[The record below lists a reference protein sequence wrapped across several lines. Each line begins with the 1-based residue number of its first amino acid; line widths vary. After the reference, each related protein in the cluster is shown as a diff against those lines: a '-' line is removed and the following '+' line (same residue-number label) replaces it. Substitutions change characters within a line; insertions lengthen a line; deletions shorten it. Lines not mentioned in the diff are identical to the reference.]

1 LWKEGFSV
9 DVREMQTE
17 VVLVSPEVP
26 SKEALAPAATALRAG
41 QLVAFPTE
49 TVYGLGANA
58 LDGAAVAQIFAAKG
72 RPSDNPLIVHVADR
86 AALGQVVSAIPPKAV
101 ALMDAFW
108 PGPLTLV
115 LPRQHT
121 IPNEVSAGL
130 PTVGVRMPSHPVA
143 LALIQAA
150 GVPVAAPS
158 ANRSGR
164 PSPTSAEHVLEDLNG
179 RIPWVIDGGETGV
192 GLESTVLDLTVD
204 PPVML
209 RPGGITVEQLEPVI
223 GPVRMDPGVN
233 GVAKSE
239 RPRSPGMKYT
249 HYAPEAPVILVDG
262 PVLRMQAKI
271 LDLMA
276 EYQAEG
282 KRVGILCATE
292 SMGRYGAPVVLD
304 YGDRQHLDQVA
315 ANLFRALRA
324 FDRHRVDVVLA
335 EGVPETGIGLA
346 VMNRLRRAAGGKVV
360 TV

>member
-1 LWKEGFSV
+1 M
-9 DVREMQTE
+9 DVREMHTE
-17 VVLVSPEVP
+17 VVLVSPEAP
-26 SKEALAPAATALRAG
+26 SEEAIAPAAAALKAG
-41 QLVAFPTE
+41 HLVAFPTE

-72 RPSDNPLIVHVADR
+72 RPADNPLIVHVADR
-86 AALGQVVSAIPPKAV
+86 SALGQVVREIPPKAI
-101 ALMDAFW
+101 ALMDGFW

-115 LPRQHT
+115 LPRQEA
-121 IPNEVSAGL
+121 IPTEVSAGL
-130 PTVGVRMPSHPVA
+130 ATVGVRMPSHPIA
-143 LALIQAA
+143 LALIRAA
-150 GVPVAAPS
+150 GVPIAAPS

-164 PSPTSAEHVLEDLNG
+164 PSPTSAEHVLEDMVG
-179 RIPWVIDGGETGV
+179 RIPWVLDGGETGV

-204 PPVML
+204 PPVLL
-209 RPGGITVEQLEPVI
+209 RPGGVTVEQLQQVI
-223 GPVRMDPGVN
+223 GEVQIDPGVN
-233 GVAKSE
+233 GVVHTS

-249 HYAPEAPVILVDG
+249 HYAPKAPVILVEG

-271 LDLMA
+271 VDLTA
-276 EYQAEG
+276 EYQVEG

-304 YGDRQHLDQVA
+304 YGGRHQLDMVA

-335 EGVPETGIGLA
+335 EAVPETGIGLA

-360 TV
+360 SV